1 MSIEWRLSDAIQLGG
16 VTDTVQAAVEDARQQ
31 EQIAP
36 DDAVRQER
44 TARRILD
51 ALREQPGIVLADE
64 VGMGKTYVA
73 LAVMASVLEWRGRK
87 GAPIVVMLPPG
98 LLEKWRREWKN
109 FRATCCR
116 PGQFDWVR
124 DPVAHEAL
132 DFVRL
137 VSGEKRADVVWMTT
151 TCFSREYRDPWVE
164 LAMIRWVL
172 GTMRLSESSRAA
184 IYKWTPRMIKK
195 GPRSGL
201 TSQVMEL
208 LLRKPHADWQA
219 VLVREGV
226 LSEEADALLPPALL
240 KARIDASQGEN
251 WRSLREFL
259 RNEVPGY
266 KGAPSDS
273 TLERAGKKLRS
284 LCRAILPEVL
294 SLVPWNS
301 PMLILDEAH
310 HAKNDSTKLAGLF
323 RSHEFFEKGEDAARP
338 RLLDR
343 FDRMLFL
350 TATPFQLGHGELI
363 RILRSFAAAN
373 WGTSRAPV
381 RSREDFLL
389 DIEKLA
395 DRLSE
400 GRAAA
405 RNLDRAWGSLTP
417 ELIGNDDT
425 AANATEDEDQRLY
438 RWWQSVE
445 SQPRNELERN
455 LVECVSRC
463 RQTRDAAE
471 RDPQRPWAALQ
482 TWVLRSNRPIALPRP
497 PWSNRR
503 VLHIGGSIT
512 GAGINRNEG
521 LPLTP
526 DVALPFLLSARA
538 QGEMAAASDKPAL
551 FAQGLASSYE
561 AFHHTREENDVARV
575 IDPEVDALGSAAES
589 VSSAPNGDSERSWA
603 GVPIEWYL
611 DQIQLHIP
619 SRAAPRQARYL
630 HPKVRATVDRAVDLW
645 ARGEKVLVFCF
656 YIETVAALGEH
667 IAAAIEQKTYEIAA
681 ERLGLRVDLAE
692 KWIKRA
698 TRNIARKDSL
708 LRREIER
715 EIHKLIGQAD
725 PLLKAHEARVV
736 AWLSAYVRTPSFLV
750 RNLPLGNAELRAAF
764 DEGQTGANV
773 FERAANS
780 VSAAMDSKADASG
793 QTFRQKVTEFLRFA
807 ADLAERARFAP
818 SPGDEEEDAVD
829 PLEDYFAGIERHRD
843 SDADDAGTRV
853 TLGGGRTPRI
863 SEVVRIAHG
872 GTGKATR
879 ERLMWAFNS
888 PIFPEVLVSSRI
900 LSEGVDLHRFCR
912 YVIHHDMDW
921 NPSVLEQRNGRVD
934 RIRCKAETTNNPIE
948 IFQPFI
954 AGGADEKMFRV
965 VKDRERWFQIVMGQ
979 DFKLDEATT
988 EKLAR
993 RVPLPA
999 QLAGELLFRLGPS

>member
-1 MSIEWRLSDAIQLGG
+1 MSLEWKLSDEIQLGG
-16 VTDTVQAAVEDARQQ
+16 VTDTAQSAGEDGRQQ
-31 EQIAP
+31 ERIAP
-36 DDAVRQER
+36 DDAIRQER
-44 TARRILD
+44 TARRILN

-73 LAVMASVLEWRGRK
+73 LAVIASVLEWRGRK

-109 FRATCCR
+109 FRATCCPR
-116 PGQFDWVR
+116 GQFDWVR
-124 DPVAHEAL
+124 DAYAHEAL
-132 DFVRL
+132 EFVRL
-137 VSGEKRADVVWMTT
+137 VSGEERADVVWMTT

-164 LAMIRWVL
+164 LAIIRWVL
-172 GTMRLSESSRAA
+172 STMRLSRSSRAA

-201 TSQVMEL
+201 TSEVMEL
-208 LLRKPHADWQA
+208 LLRRPHADWQA
-219 VLVREGV
+219 ILVSESV
-226 LSEEADALLPPALL
+226 LSEQDGAVLPPALL
-240 KARIDASQGEN
+240 KARINAKQGEN
-251 WRSLREFL
+251 WKQLREFL
-259 RNEVPGY
+259 RSEVPGY
-266 KGAPSDS
+266 KGAPSAS

-310 HAKNDSTKLAGLF
+310 HAKNDSTKLASLF
-323 RSHEFFEKGEDAARP
+323 RSHEFFEKGDDAARP

-373 WGTSRAPV
+373 WGTSRAPMC
-381 RSREDFLL
+381 SREDFLA

-400 GRAAA
+400 SRAAA
-405 RNLDRAWGSLTP
+405 RNLDRAWGSLTL
-417 ELIGNDDT
+417 ELIGNDEMVAD
-425 AANATEDEDQRLY
+425 ATEDEDQKVY

-445 SQPRNELERN
+445 RQPKNELERD
-455 LVECVSRC
+455 LVQCVSRC

-482 TWVLRSNRPIALPRP
+482 TWVLRNNRPIALPRP
-497 PWSNRR
+497 PWSDRR

-512 GAGINRNEG
+512 GVGTSRNEG

-561 AFHHTREENDVARV
+561 AFHHTREEKDAARV
-575 IDPEVDALGSAAES
+575 IDPEVDALGPVAES
-589 VSSAPNGDSERSWA
+589 VLAAPNLDSGRSWA
-603 GVPIEWYL
+603 GVPLEWYL
-611 DQIQLHIP
+611 EQIQLHIP

-630 HPKVRATVDRAVDLW
+630 HPKVRATVDRVVDLW

-667 IAAAIEQKTYEIAA
+667 IAAAIEQKTFEIAA
-681 ERLGLRVDLAE
+681 ERLGLKVDLAE

-698 TRNIARKDSL
+698 TRNIARKESL

-715 EIHKLIGQAD
+715 ELHKLIGQAD
-725 PLLKAHEARVV
+725 ALLKPHEARVV

-764 DEGQTGANV
+764 EEGQTGAKV
-773 FERAANS
+773 FARAANS
-780 VSAAMDSKADASG
+780 ISAAMDSEADASG
-793 QTFRQKVTEFLRFA
+793 QTFRQKVEEFLRFA
-807 ADLAERARFAP
+807 ADLAERARFAL
-818 SPGDEEEDAVD
+818 SASDNEDAVD
-829 PLEDYFAGIERHRD
+829 PLEHYFAGIERHRD
-843 SDADDAGTRV
+843 SDADDAGSRV
-853 TLGGGRTPRI
+853 TFGGERTPRI

-912 YVIHHDMDW
+912 HVIHHDLDW

-934 RIRCKAETTNNPIE
+934 RIRCKAETTNMPIE

-979 DFKLDEATT
+979 DYKLDEATT

-999 QLAGELLFRLGPS
+999 QLAGELLFQLGPS